1 MQHHAPD
8 YRRFKG
14 SVPPNLHLHQH
25 HSPILKYYEKYWS
38 GRKNQ
43 NQMTWHQHTHLAW
56 YHIILYYM
64 VGYIALYLQLSL
76 HTRVLYLCGSYERC
90 VCVCVWVN
98 VFTCPTARGL
108 YAGNLRGSYRNTL
121 KSVGPS
127 ARLSICPPVRLS
139 VRDQDEVEI
148 IIARQKL
155 AERLWKRPGPEN
167 ITRFESSRV
176 DSRDLGA
183 WACKSLQRTD
193 SGQWTAD
200 DGQRTTMSVILT
212 ASERT
217 MQTTFHLRTTT
228 TIATTILWPLG

>member
-14 SVPPNLHLHQH
+14 SVPPNLHLHHQ
-25 HSPILKYYEKYWS
+25 HSPILRLKYYEKYWS

-43 NQMTWHQHTHLAW
+43 NQTTWHQHTHLAW

-108 YAGNLRGSYRNTL
+108 YAGNLRGIVRPRPRRSWDYYRAPETGW
-121 KSVGPS
+121 KTVKETGP
-127 ARLSICPPVRLS
+127 REYNSIR
-139 VRDQDEVEI
+139 VESSWF
-148 IIARQKL
+148 
-155 AERLWKRPGPEN
+155 ERLGG
-167 ITRFESSRV
+167 
-176 DSRDLGA
+176 LG
-183 WACKSLQRTD
+183 L
-193 SGQWTAD
+193 
-200 DGQRTTMSVILT
+200 
-212 ASERT
+212 
-217 MQTTFHLRTTT
+217 
-228 TIATTILWPLG
+228 